1 MSPVLIVVGIVAL
14 TGGLI
19 YWGLQ
24 IEKKRTEAMRLAS
37 QAMGY
42 AFEETG
48 DLGQLRSFGDLPLFD
63 QGHSKRARSVMT
75 GRTADRDVKLFDYQ
89 YTTGSG
95 KNSHTHNQTVALYPE
110 GGRGLPDFVL
120 APENFLHK
128 IGQAFG
134 YQDIDFEQSPEF
146 SAHYLLR
153 GNDEAAIRAAFTADV
168 LAFFAQHH
176 SWHVEVRS
184 SHVAVYRSGHRCK
197 PPEAP
202 AYLADTLRVM
212 LAFRRA
218 E

>member
-24 IEKKRTEAMRLAS
+24 IEKKRTEALRLAC
-37 QAMGY
+37 QTMGFS
-42 AFEETG
+42 FEEKG
-48 DLGQLRSFGDLPLFD
+48 DLDQLRSFGDLPLFD
-63 QGHSKRARSVMT
+63 HGHSKRARNLMT

-89 YTTGSG
+89 YTIGSG
-95 KNSHTHNQTVALYPE
+95 KNSHTHHQTVALYPD

-120 APENFLHK
+120 SPENVFHK

-153 GNDEAAIRAAFTADV
+153 GADEAAIRTAFTTDAI
-168 LAFFAQHH
+168 AFFAQHH
-176 SWHVEVRS
+176 RWNVEVRS
-184 SHVAVYRSGHRCK
+184 GHVAVYRSGQRCK

-202 AYLADTLRVM
+202 AYLADTLMVM
-212 LAFRRA
+212 LAFQRA